1 MTYIEE
7 LKKRSAQILESR
19 AQLRGPANRLYE
31 ALAQRWSQIAG
42 VPISAEQTCLM
53 LADMKI
59 AREIYGKH
67 DEDNVVDLV
76 NYAYLYADLAQ
87 ETAPDAQTRAAII
100 DTLSRIKKED

>member
-1 MTYIEE
+1 MTHIEE
-7 LKKRSAQILESR
+7 LKKRSALILENR
-19 AQLRGPANRLYE
+19 AQFLGPASRLYK

-59 AREIYGKH
+59 AREIYGRH

-87 ETAPDAQTRAAII
+87 ETASDAQII
-100 DTLSRIKKED
+100 DTLSRIKKGD